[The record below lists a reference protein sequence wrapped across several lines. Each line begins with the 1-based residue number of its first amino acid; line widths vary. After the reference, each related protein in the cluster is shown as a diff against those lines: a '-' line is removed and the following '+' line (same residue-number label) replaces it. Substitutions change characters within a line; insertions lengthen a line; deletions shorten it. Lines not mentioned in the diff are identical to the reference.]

1 MTQGNR
7 RGSAAAVV
15 TTVAVVAVT
24 LTGCSGSEDDGDDA
38 ADVLASAKQQLDE
51 TSGVRIRLTTES
63 LPDGV
68 DGVLDATGEGTHA
81 PAFDGDIKLLF
92 NEVTVD
98 VPVVAVDGKVWAKI
112 PFTTGFSDID
122 PAEYGAPDPADL
134 MDPDAGVST
143 WLTEATGVEEG
154 DRVRDGDVVL
164 TEYTGTLDGATIAA
178 VIPSADDAATFD
190 VTFQIDDDQRL
201 VSADLSGPF
210 YGDAGEV
217 DYTLGLSDYG
227 IEPDITAP

>member
-1 MTQGNR
+1 MTR
-7 RGSAAAVV
+7 SRPRPVLTALLAAALL
-15 TTVAVVAVT
+15 A
-24 LTGCSGSEDDGDDA
+24 LCGCSGSSDDGEDPG
-38 ADVLASAKQQLDE
+38 DVLASAKKQLDE
-51 TSGVRIRLTTES
+51 TSGVRIRLATEE

-68 DGVLDATGEGTHA
+68 DGVLDADGVGTHD

-92 NEVTVD
+92 NDVTVD

-122 PAEYGAPDPADL
+122 PSEYGAPDPADL
-134 MDPDAGVST
+134 MDPDGGVST
-143 WLTEATGVEEG
+143 WLTEATDVEKG

-164 TEYTGTLDGATIAA
+164 TEYSGTLPGETVAA
-178 VIPSADDAATFD
+178 VIPSADEAASFP
-190 VTFQIDDDQRL
+190 VTFHVDDDDRL